1 MRGDRR
7 GTDADVSA
15 DVVVV
20 GAGPAG
26 LTVASELAAAG
37 AEVLV
42 LEAGG
47 LPYDREDRSNLPRA
61 IRDHIRGPQSGAR
74 GSGSGEPYFP
84 LRMSRAR
91 GIGGSTN
98 TLKSHGLRGRPLDP
112 IDFEP
117 RFDVTWPI
125 TYAELEPFIGDA
137 EVYCGMRSAEDP
149 PIDWSPSSLAIGN
162 GSSVILD
169 AAPFLH
175 GQRGQFA
182 NLGTALRTGGAIRV
196 VTGATV
202 TGFETDGTG
211 SVTHVEVR
219 SPGRSA
225 FRAGGRHF
233 VIATGGID
241 NARLLLSS
249 RPVQYLM
256 GPAGAHV
263 GRSFMEH
270 LHYVPAVLF
279 PGSEAAADDIRRI
292 CGDADRTDNWIVLS
306 DTTTRAE
313 SLLRV
318 AYHATPIHEL
328 SAEPAVP
335 AFGDLVRMFPFGPF
349 GIRGRARQAAQAM
362 GGLHHVARAMK
373 ARVGGTAD
381 QAAFALV
388 VMSEQIPDPYSR
400 ITLTGRTDR
409 VGLPLPHLHWRV
421 GRRDFADAQR
431 STELLA
437 AEVEGLGIGKV
448 VSLWDRGR
456 ERPPVVSGGWHHM
469 GTTRMSADP
478 ASGVVDANGRVH
490 GIDNLYVAGSS
501 VFATSGYANPTIT
514 LVALA
519 VRLGRHLARI

>member
-1 MRGDRR
+1 M
-7 GTDADVSA
+7 TTNVAADAVI
-15 DVVVV
+15 V

-26 LTVASELAAAG
+26 LTVAAELAAAG

-47 LPYDREDRSNLPRA
+47 LPYDREVRRNLPTA
-61 IRDHIRGPQSGAR
+61 IRDHIRGPQSGTR

-98 TLKSHGLRGRPLDP
+98 ALKDHGLRARPLDP
-112 IDFEP
+112 IDLEP
-117 RFDVTWPI
+117 RFGSSWPI
-125 TYAELEPFIGDA
+125 TYEELKPFIADA
-137 EVYCGMRSAEDP
+137 EVYCGIRSPEDP
-149 PIDWSPSSLAIGN
+149 PVGWSPSRLVLGDGASGT
-162 GSSVILD
+162 LD
-169 AAPFLH
+169 AAPFRA
-175 GQRGQFA
+175 GARDQFA
-182 NLGTALRTGGAIRV
+182 QMGRGLQTDGAIRV

-211 SVTHVEVR
+211 SITHLEAR
-219 SPGRSA
+219 SIGGGA
-225 FRAGGRHF
+225 FRASGRHF
-233 VIATGGID
+233 VIAAGGID

-256 GPAGAHV
+256 GPGAEHI

-270 LHYVPAVLF
+270 LHYVPAVLL
-279 PGSEAAADDIRRI
+279 PDSEAAAGEVRRL
-292 CGDADRTDNWIVLS
+292 CGDANRTDNWIVL
-306 DTTTRAE
+306 DDETTLAE
-313 SLLRV
+313 NLLRV

-349 GIRGRARQAAQAM
+349 GIRGRARQAGQAI

-373 ARVGGTAD
+373 ARVGNGAEK
-381 QAAFALV
+381 AAFALV
-388 VMSEQIPDPYSR
+388 VMAEQIPDPESR

-421 GRRDFADAQR
+421 GPRDFADAQR

-437 AEVEGLGIGKV
+437 ADFEHLGVGKV
-448 VSLWDRGR
+448 VSLWDRGE

-469 GTTRMSADP
+469 GTTRMSVDAT
-478 ASGVVDANGRVH
+478 SGVVDGDGRVH

-501 VFATSGYANPTIT
+501 VFVTSGYANPTLT
-514 LVALA
+514 LVALS